1 MTGGSVTGNAS
12 TVDILGQMA
21 GGSVTLNSSMLM
33 VGSNSSMTPS
43 VVGGSITYGTGVDS
57 VALTNIANGNN
68 NVSLVNLNDGDSIAE
83 SNIPFTSATFSGNE
97 VILKNGAT
105 TVATFTKVT
114 LAAGA
119 QQTFLPVTTENI
131 GGTTFYV
138 ATLDP
143 PTVAT
148 GATGADL
155 SGVAGATG
163 ASGPTDATGASGPT
177 GLTGHTGAT
186 GATGTTGATDPTGP
200 TGPAQQHN
208 DTVASTAL
216 GPTGPST
223 TTTLGVTGTIAPST
237 STSTP
242 TALGATGTS
251 DPPITSTWTSD
262 PPHGS
267 SDPLTTPIN
276 PHNVVGDL
284 DKIKFLH
291 DKLEGGAGGISG
303 SPDGLG
309 KLGLAKV
316 VATDLTNLGGVVKAL
331 RHDDNHPGLGFDRP
345 PTGHPVGSALS
356 NLDNTRKPD
365 PLLTHDTIKPHH

>member
-1 MTGGSVTGNAS
+1 VSGISSGSTTLNDTTLVVTGKMTGGSVTGNAS
-12 TVDILGQMA
+12 TVDILGQMT
-21 GGSVTLNSSMLM
+21 GGSVTLNNNSMLM

-43 VVGGSITYGTGVDS
+43 VTAGSITYGMGVDS
-57 VALTNIANGNN
+57 VALANIASGNN

-97 VILKNGAT
+97 VILNNGAT

-119 QQTFLPVTTENI
+119 QQTFLVTKEVI

-143 PTVAT
+143 PTGAT
-148 GATGADL
+148 GATGADA

-163 ASGPTDATGASGPT
+163 ASGPTGANAS
-177 GLTGHTGAT
+177 
-186 GATGTTGATDPTGP
+186 
-200 TGPAQQHN
+200 
-208 DTVASTAL
+208 VALTAL

-223 TTTLGVTGTIAPST
+223 TTTLGATGTIAPST
-237 STSTP
+237 STSTA

-267 SDPLTTPIN
+267 SDPLTTPIDTD
-276 PHNVVGDL
+276 NVVGGL
-284 DKIKFLH
+284 DKMKFLH
-291 DKLEGGAGGISG
+291 GALEGGAGGISD
-303 SPDGLG
+303 SPEGLG

-316 VATDLTNLGGVVKAL
+316 LATDLTNLGGVVKAW
-331 RHDDNHPGLGFDRP
+331 RHDDNHLGLGFDRP
-345 PTGHPVGSALS
+345 PTGHPVGMGSALS
-356 NLDNTRKPD
+356 NLDNTGKPD